1 MLREPTIEKLQ
12 AMRLTT
18 MANAWLEQSSNTAFA
33 DLSFDER
40 LAMLVDSE
48 WNNREN
54 KRISRSLKE
63 AKLRISQACI
73 EDIEYSARRE
83 LEKATIRQYAL
94 CRWVTEHQTILV
106 TGKTGT
112 GKTYVSCALANQ
124 ACRKGFRAC
133 YRRAPRLYD
142 ELRLARAD
150 GTYARLLA
158 RLAKTDVL
166 VIDDFAITPIAD
178 VERRDLFEVLEDRS
192 ESRATI
198 IASQLD
204 PKLWHDYLTDPTT
217 ADAICDRIVRGSLRI
232 ALKGPSRRP
241 ANRGD
246 VEDSDSQTPVVETSP

>member
-1 MLREPTIEKLQ
+1 MLREPTIDKLQ
-12 AMRLTT
+12 AMRLAT
-18 MANAWLEQSSNTAFA
+18 MADAWVEQSRSTAFA

-40 LAMLVDSE
+40 FAMLVDSE
-48 WNNREN
+48 WTAREN
-54 KRISRSLKE
+54 KRVTRSLKE

-83 LEKATIRQYAL
+83 LDKATIRQHAL
-94 CRWVTEHQTILV
+94 CRWVTEHQTILI

-150 GTYARLLA
+150 GSYARLLA

-178 VERRDLFEVLEDRS
+178 VERRDLLEVLEDRA

-198 IASQLD
+198 IASQLE
-204 PKLWHDYLTDPTT
+204 PKLWHDYLADPTT

-232 ALKGPSRRP
+232 ALKGPSRRKT
-241 ANRGD
+241 RGD
-246 VEDSDSQTPVVETSP
+246 TDETDSQSPATDT